1 MVRGEAAAGG
11 VAGPAAVQGR
21 VLHLRQVRQG
31 AAEEER
37 GEAARSPRPR
47 RRPRAARLPGMCV
60 SARRAPLCGLHRS
73 LTRTPAN
80 KLVSLARRLFA
91 ERAG

>member
-21 VLHLRQVRQG
+21 LLHLRQVRQG

-37 GEAARSPRPR
+37 GEAPRSPRPWLQPR
-47 RRPRAARLPGMCV
+47 RRPRAPRLPGIMCV
-60 SARRAPLCGLHRS
+60 FAQSRYAPS
-73 LTRTPAN
+73 
-80 KLVSLARRLFA
+80 
-91 ERAG
+91 